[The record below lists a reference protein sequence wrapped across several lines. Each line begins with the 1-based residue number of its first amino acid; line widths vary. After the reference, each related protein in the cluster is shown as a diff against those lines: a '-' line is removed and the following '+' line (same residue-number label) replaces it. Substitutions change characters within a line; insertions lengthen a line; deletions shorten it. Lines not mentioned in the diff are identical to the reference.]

1 MNTAGVYLYAQF
13 REAKKWFLSL
23 ENEKMRG
30 DVFGS
35 IRILRLMIS
44 VVADFLILFYCRSF

>member
-1 MNTAGVYLYAQF
+1 MNTYLYAKF

-23 ENEKMRG
+23 ENGKMHG
-30 DVFGS
+30 GVFWFHS

-44 VVADFLILFYCRSF
+44 VVADFLIL

>member
-1 MNTAGVYLYAQF
+1 MNTAGAYLYAQF

-23 ENEKMRG
+23 ENGKM
-30 DVFGS
+30 VTLFGS
-35 IRILRLMIS
+35 LRILRLMIS